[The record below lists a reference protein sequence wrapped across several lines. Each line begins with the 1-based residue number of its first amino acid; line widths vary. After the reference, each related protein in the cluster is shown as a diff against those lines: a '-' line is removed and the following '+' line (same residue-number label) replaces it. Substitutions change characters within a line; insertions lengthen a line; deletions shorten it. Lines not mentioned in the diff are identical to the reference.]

1 MSNQPVSIKYNIDQI
16 FACKDANF
24 VMPKEL
30 AEYCSH
36 YYCYQSANL
45 SELIK
50 SMDDITKSH
59 ANGTNPNDVAYLMI
73 IRENLNKLTQR
84 NFDDVL
90 KNIKSLAYSS
100 TSHFTMLATEIVVKC
115 MNDPLAS
122 KGVEPNTSINNRGN
136 HEIYKSP
143 SELYMDIASHM
154 WEFLYEPNNNDSLD
168 AKTSGKKTEAIKFKV
183 VLSKVCQDH
192 FKEFTNKSS
201 SMDNNNPHRVSIY
214 KGFMNMIGLLY
225 SYGLFSMEIVNM
237 CFKRVNNL
245 ILRSELSQ
253 EETDNYFS
261 GIERLMNRI
270 LTHYEKL
277 PVNASNINDFNTFKP
292 DLRNVVSS
300 IQSVCHEREQKNVK
314 LPIRA
319 YSLIVLEQITE
330 RLDALSTRLSPNTNT
345 NTNTDINNNENDT
358 VVTNTEQV

>member
-73 IRENLNKLTQR
+73 IRENLNKLTHR

-100 TSHFTMLATEIVVKC
+100 NSHFTMLATEIVVKC

-122 KGVEPNTSINNRGN
+122 KGVEPNTPVNNQRGN
-136 HEIYKSP
+136 NQGHGQSQEIYKSP
-143 SELYMDIASHM
+143 SELYMDIARHM
-154 WEFLYEPNNNDSLD
+154 WEFLYEPNAEADN
-168 AKTSGKKTEAIKFKV
+168 KTNGKKAEPIKFKV

-192 FKEFTNKSS
+192 FTEFTNKSS

-225 SYGLFSMEIVNM
+225 AYGLFSMAIVNM

-245 ILRSELSQ
+245 ILRSDLSQ

-270 LTHYEKL
+270 LTHYEKS
-277 PVNASNINDFNTFKP
+277 PVNSVIIDDFNKFKP
-292 DLRNVVSS
+292 NLQDIVTDIQNVCKEKS
-300 IQSVCHEREQKNVK
+300 EKNMK
-314 LPIRA
+314 QPLRA

-330 RLDALSTRLSPNTNT
+330 RLSNLSNKLSLN
-345 NTNTDINNNENDT
+345 INKNDNDT
-358 VVTNTEQV
+358 DLVFDIQE